1 MVQVRVLVLV
11 TPATAHTSA
20 DSSVYRRPLYCRQPA
35 STPSRVWKT
44 RQGEHQEQ
52 APTAHRTKVAVGE
65 GAACCPHGR
74 YRYSSLESAV
84 EPEPA
89 SESVDGTNDVVD
101 CPSASGPAAL
111 AALAAA
117 RAISAATRR
126 GRTTPPARIRLLS
139 ANLHHESASGRN
151 ASLDR
156 IVQSNIRPT
165 SSGSETLH
173 QNAPVGAEL
182 ACQRDRAHAARLL
195 SLAAS
200 ACTATQDSENLGA
213 RHWQGRAALTGG
225 CTRGILLAR
234 RCQ

>member
-1 MVQVRVLVLV
+1 MVRVRVLVLV

-35 STPSRVWKT
+35 SAPSRVWKT

-65 GAACCPHGR
+65 GAACPHGH

-101 CPSASGPAAL
+101 CTSASGPA

-165 SSGSETLH
+165 SSGSENFASESTGRGRTGMPEIALTLH
-173 QNAPVGAEL
+173 A
-182 ACQRDRAHAARLL
+182 
-195 SLAAS
+195 SLP
-200 ACTATQDSENLGA
+200 
-213 RHWQGRAALTGG
+213 
-225 CTRGILLAR
+225 
-234 RCQ
+234 